1 MFFGSRD
8 ERRWI
13 EKQNKVMRQKRK
25 KEEVAR
31 IRNLVGKYKNSYPA
45 KVILWKNTLWSD
57 LHVRRTKHV
66 AIMRCR
72 IFSEQ
77 SILIHKKKL
86 GRGKVSDP
94 TDRDQ
99 LVNASGD
106 T

>member
-31 IRNLVGKYKNSYPA
+31 IRNLVGKYKTSYSA
-45 KVILWKNTLWSD
+45 EEILWKNTLWSD
-57 LHVRRTKHV
+57 LCRVKHV

-72 IFSEQ
+72 ILSAQFT
-77 SILIHKKKL
+77 LIHKKSWVEVK
-86 GRGKVSDP
+86 
-94 TDRDQ
+94 
-99 LVNASGD
+99 
-106 T
+106 